1 MVSVFVKRG
10 HGFAVGCVEGLGKR
24 FLGLTAASPLRVLK
38 FDAPDGA
45 RVVVAASPQFIASL
59 RRLARFARKIV

>member
-1 MVSVFVKRG
+1 MDKWGVKLYLKRG
-10 HGFAVGCVEGLGKR
+10 
-24 FLGLTAASPLRVLK
+24 TASPLMVLK
-38 FDAPDGA
+38 FDAPDSA

>member
-1 MVSVFVKRG
+1 MNMVSVFVKKG
-10 HGFAVGCVEGLGKR
+10 HGFAVGCVKGCVEGLCKK
-24 FLGLTAASPLRVLK
+24 VLK

-45 RVVVAASPQFIASL
+45 RIVVAASPQFIASL

>member
-1 MVSVFVKRG
+1 MTYEKDR
-10 HGFAVGCVEGLGKR
+10 HRAVLFRRVQKER

>member
-1 MVSVFVKRG
+1 MDMVSVFVKRG
-10 HGFAVGCVEGLGKR
+10 HGFAVGCVKR
-24 FLGLTAASPLRVLK
+24 FLRLTAASPLRVLK
-38 FDAPDGA
+38 FDAPDGV